1 MQRAIP
7 RVTGRAGLSQNELVQ
22 LAKQRD
28 SAAWSE
34 IYSQNYAPVYR
45 YIFGRLGRKEMA
57 EDLAAQVF
65 LEALQSIDSYHD
77 RGLPLLAWLY
87 GISRNLIRNGARRAG
102 KTGEAQAVTLDDA
115 AEAHRAG
122 VSLGGLDI
130 ESMDLVRAM
139 DRLSK
144 DQREVIVLRFFVGMS
159 AKETGAI
166 LSKTEQAV
174 YSLQVR
180 AIVALRRTIAGDQR
194 TAAKESAA

>member
-7 RVTGRAGLSQNELVQ
+7 QVTGRAGLSQDELIH
-22 LAKQRD
+22 LARQRD

-34 IYSQNYAPVYR
+34 IYSQNYTPVYR
-45 YIFGRLGRKEMA
+45 YIFGRIGRKELA

-65 LEALQSIDSYHD
+65 LEALQSIDSYRD

-115 AEAHRAG
+115 AENHRAG
-122 VSLGGLDI
+122 TSLGGLDI
-130 ESMDLVRAM
+130 ESLDLVRGM
-139 DRLSK
+139 ERLSK

-166 LSKTEQAV
+166 LGKTEQAV

-180 AIVALRRTIAGDQR
+180 AIVALRRAIAGDQR
-194 TAAKESAA
+194 AAAEESAA

>member
-7 RVTGRAGLSQNELVQ
+7 QVTEPAQLSQNELVQ
-22 LAKQRD
+22 LARQRD

-34 IYSQNYAPVYR
+34 IYTQNYAPVYR
-45 YIFGRLGRKEMA
+45 YIFGRLGRKELA

-65 LEALQSIDSYHD
+65 LEALQSIDSYRD

-87 GISRNLIRNGARRAG
+87 GIGRNLIRSGARRAG
-102 KTGEAQAVTLDDA
+102 KTGEAQAVTLDDV
-115 AEAHRAG
+115 AENHRAG
-122 VSLGGLDI
+122 ASPGGLNV
-130 ESMDLVRAM
+130 ESLDLVRGM
-139 DRLSK
+139 EKLSK

-166 LSKTEQAV
+166 LGKTEQAV

-180 AIVALRRTIAGDQR
+180 AIAALRRTVAEDHR
-194 TAAKESAA
+194 VPAEETAA

>member
-7 RVTGRAGLSQNELVQ
+7 QVTGRAGLSQDELIH
-22 LAKQRD
+22 LARQRD

-34 IYSQNYAPVYR
+34 IYSQNHTPVYR
-45 YIFGRLGRKEMA
+45 YIFGRIGRKELA

-65 LEALQSIDSYHD
+65 LEALQSIDSYRD

-115 AEAHRAG
+115 AENHRAG
-122 VSLGGLDI
+122 TSLGGLDI
-130 ESMDLVRAM
+130 ESLDLVRGM
-139 DRLSK
+139 ERLSK

-166 LSKTEQAV
+166 LGKTEQAV

-180 AIVALRRTIAGDQR
+180 AIVALRRAIAGDQR
-194 TAAKESAA
+194 AAAEESAA